1 MTDWSKIIL
10 DLMREH
16 RISQRA
22 LARLSEVNRATL
34 RACLASTDVNRW
46 HLLTVE
52 KVLAVFGYELEI
64 MLSANPCLHAP
75 LTSAVVERS
84 SHQASDANAGKPKT
98 GSATPDTIKSDLP
111 HVSEATQPSGTK
123 SAKPSSSST
132 PDASIA
138 ASPQPSLITSSHTEA
153 TASCSGPGPTGK
165 PSARPVTPLANKA
178 KKSRPRPKYV
188 PHSVVIFEG
197 RVLTVEELAV
207 SKGMHMHDLLAHL
220 NRVGAA

>member
-1 MTDWSKIIL
+1 MTNWPKLIRQL
-10 DLMREH
+10 QHENG
-16 RISQRA
+16 ISERA
-22 LARLSEVNRATL
+22 LCKAAEVNRSTYRRMIKG
-34 RACLASTDVNRW
+34 RAQCGGAIDIYEALLAA
-46 HLLTVE
+46 L
-52 KVLAVFGYELEI
+52 GYELEI

-98 GSATPDTIKSDLP
+98 GSETPDTIKSDLP

-165 PSARPVTPLANKA
+165 PSARPVTPRANKA

-220 NRVGAA
+220 NRVEAA